1 MADDIL
7 FVATIKRG
15 TSRHGLESYVVCP
28 FVNGDVLFRMTL
40 LEASRVSAIR
50 PEFETESGI
59 SGVWKFVKPP
69 LNHSTPFIQL
79 VEHESCGGIKV
90 PEWLS

>member
-15 TSRHGLESYVVCP
+15 TSRHGTESYVVCP
-28 FVNGDVLFRMTL
+28 YVDGDVLFRMTL
-40 LEASRVSAIR
+40 LEASRVTSIR
-50 PEFETESGI
+50 PEFETERGI

-79 VEHESCGGIKV
+79 VETESLGALKV